1 MRLSQMLFV
10 TLREEPSD
18 AEVDSHKLLLRA
30 GYIRRVGNG
39 IYAYLPLMW
48 KVIQKISQVIREE
61 MNKTGAQECL
71 LPQLQP
77 AELWHESG
85 RWDDYTKVDGTMF
98 TLSDRKGNEL
108 ALGPTHE
115 EVITSITKDMVHSY
129 QQLPFCLYQI
139 QTKFRD
145 EVRPKSG
152 LLRGK
157 EFIMKDGYS
166 FHKDETSLMK
176 TYKEVRQAYHN
187 VFQRCG
193 LDYLLVEADSGTIG
207 NGYSQE
213 FMAIA
218 GVGDDDIVYTDNK
231 SYVAN
236 IELHQIKPYTG
247 SETLLFTKGIEVGHI
262 FQLGIKYSKTMEA
275 TFTNEVGQEVPLVMG
290 CYGIGVSRLAQ
301 AIVEQSF
308 DKDGII
314 WPVSIAPYLVI
325 ITIPNMDST
334 QQVEAANRLYGELKQ
349 AGIETLL
356 DDRNERTGVKFK
368 DADLIGIPYRLVT
381 GRSTERDSVELVDRK
396 TKITQEIPIH
406 EVVSVLQDIITNA
419 FN

>member
-1 MRLSQMLFV
+1 MRLSQVLFV

-61 MNKTGAQECL
+61 INKAGAQECL

-85 RWDDYTKVDGTMF
+85 RWEDYTKADGTMF
-98 TLSDRKGNEL
+98 TLTDRKGNDM

-115 EVITSITKDMVHSY
+115 EVITSIAKDMVHSY

-166 FHKDETSLMK
+166 FHKDEESLLE
-176 TYKEVRQAYHN
+176 TYKKVRQAYHN
-187 VFQRCG
+187 IFHRCG
-193 LDYLLVEADSGTIG
+193 LDYLLVEADSGSIG

-236 IELHQIKPYTG
+236 IELHQTKSYTG
-247 SETLLFTKGIEVGHI
+247 SETLLSTKGIEVGHI
-262 FQLGIKYSKTMEA
+262 FQLGIKYSKAMGA
-275 TFTNEVGQEVPLVMG
+275 TFTNEVGQEVPLIMG

-314 WPVSIAPYLVI
+314 WPVNIAPYLVI

-334 QQVEAANRLYGELKQ
+334 QQVEAANRLYEELKQ

-381 GRSTERDSVELVDRK
+381 GRSIERDSVELIDRK
-396 TKITQEIPIH
+396 TKITQEVPLH
-406 EVVSVLQDIITNA
+406 KVVSVLQDIITNA

>member
-1 MRLSQMLFV
+1 M
-10 TLREEPSD
+10 
-18 AEVDSHKLLLRA
+18 A

-39 IYAYLPLMW
+39 TYAYLPLMW

-61 MNKTGAQECL
+61 MDKTGAQECL

-85 RWDDYTKVDGTMF
+85 RWEDYTKADGTMF
-98 TLSDRKGNEL
+98 TLSDRKGNDM

-115 EVITSITKDMVHSY
+115 EVITSIAKDMVHSY

-166 FHKDETSLMK
+166 FHQDEESLLE
-176 TYKEVRQAYHN
+176 TYEKVRQAYHSI
-187 VFQRCG
+187 FHHCG
-193 LDYLLVEADSGTIG
+193 LDYLLVEADSGSIG

-218 GVGDDDIVYTDNK
+218 SVGDDDIVYTEDK

-236 IELHQIKPYTG
+236 IEVHQTKPYTG
-247 SETLLFTKGIEVGHI
+247 LETLLSTKGIEVGHI
-262 FQLGIKYSKTMEA
+262 FQLGTKYSMA
-275 TFTNEVGQEVPLVMG
+275 MGAIFMNEEGQKVPLVMG

-314 WPVSIAPYLVI
+314 WPVSIAPYQVV

-334 QQVEAANRLYGELKQ
+334 QQVQVANRLYEELKQ

-356 DDRNERTGVKFK
+356 NDRNERAGVKFK

-381 GRSTERDSVELVDRK
+381 GRSIERDSVELVDRETK
-396 TKITQEIPIH
+396 TTQE
-406 EVVSVLQDIITNA
+406 VSISEIVTILLQKI
-419 FN
+419 